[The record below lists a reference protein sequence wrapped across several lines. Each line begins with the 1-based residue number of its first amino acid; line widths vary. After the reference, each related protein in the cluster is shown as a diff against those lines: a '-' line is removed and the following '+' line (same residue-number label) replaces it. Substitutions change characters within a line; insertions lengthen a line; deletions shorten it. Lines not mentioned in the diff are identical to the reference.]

1 MIFTRN
7 SCCVWINFQYD
18 FFCFSSYF
26 MLFFVISRDHC
37 QALHVFLFFNIILSH
52 EQTYS
57 DIIVTKYMFT
67 ASNGNEKKFTS
78 SFSARCSKS
87 YMLWKKYEI
96 TMTINVINKSK
107 IHFSALNRVQ
117 TYFIFI
123 FYYKESSMTE
133 CIAWGSNNFNFV
145 KHQNVCF
152 FVFWFLRFSFVSLCS
167 ELSIKTTRN
176 WWKITSE
183 AVQKIKKTNKRNHE
197 CKRGALYCHTLQCSK
212 AS

>member
-123 FYYKESSMTE
+123 FFITKRAQWWNALHEVAIILILSSIKM
-133 CIAWGSNNFNFV
+133 FV
-145 KHQNVCF
+145 FCF
-152 FVFWFLRFSFVSLCS
+152 FIFTFQLRFTMLRV
-167 ELSIKTTRN
+167 
-176 WWKITSE
+176 
-183 AVQKIKKTNKRNHE
+183 VNKNNEKLMENNIRSCTKN
-197 CKRGALYCHTLQCSK
+197 
-212 AS
+212 

>member
-1 MIFTRN
+1 MISFVLVHI
-7 SCCVWINFQYD
+7 SCCSLSFLVIIVRL
-18 FFCFSSYF
+18 CMFSF
-26 MLFFVISRDHC
+26 
-37 QALHVFLFFNIILSH
+37 FFNIILSH

-87 YMLWKKYEI
+87 YVLWKKKNEI

-107 IHFSALNRVQ
+107 IHFSALNTVQ

-123 FYYKESSMTE
+123 FYYKESSMME

-152 FVFWFLRFSFVSLCS
+152 LFFDSYISASFHYAWSC
-167 ELSIKTTRN
+167 
-176 WWKITSE
+176 
-183 AVQKIKKTNKRNHE
+183 Q
-197 CKRGALYCHTLQCSK
+197 
-212 AS
+212 